1 VDAAPVKVLALSSY
15 GVLAGSEL
23 SLAEF
28 VAHRPAGVDVSVLL
42 VEDGPLR
49 GVLEE
54 AGVTTHAPAGDY
66 AGPPGPRAVAGFTRE
81 LRAVLRRERPDV
93 VWATGLK
100 AATLAVPACRLGRV
114 PLVWHKVDFSL
125 DAKLTKPLGLAV
137 NHVVGVS
144 HAVTDALGPRLKA
157 RRVLG
162 VVGPPVRLPDDLR
175 VEPATAPPAIGTLG
189 SLVPIKGHEHIIR
202 AGALLSQEF
211 GDLRVVLAGG
221 GSPVYPGEP
230 ARLRA
235 LGDELGLGERLELLG
250 FQTDVAAVLR
260 RMTVFVT
267 ATYRDEHGFGWE
279 GLSGAML
286 EASWAGLPLVAA
298 AGGGTA
304 EGLLPGVTGTLV
316 ERADPVLIAE
326 AAAPY
331 LRDAALARST
341 GEAGA
346 AFARE
351 RFAAPVAAER
361 LFGLLGRAVR

>member
-1 VDAAPVKVLALSSY
+1 MRVLAVSSY
-15 GVLAGSEL
+15 GVLAGGEL
-23 SLAEF
+23 SLAAF
-28 VAHRPAGVDVSVLL
+28 VEHRPAGVEVSALL

-49 GVLEE
+49 AHLE
-54 AGVTTHAPAGDY
+54 ALGITVVAPARDY
-66 AGPPGPRAVAGFTRE
+66 DGPPGPRSLAGFTRE
-81 LRAVLRRERPDV
+81 LRAVLARERPDV

-100 AATLAVPACRLGRV
+100 AATMCVPACRLGRV
-114 PLVWHKVDFSL
+114 PLVWHKIDFTL
-125 DAKLTKPLGLAV
+125 DERLTRPLAAAV
-137 NHVVGVS
+137 NHVIGVS
-144 HAVTDALGPRLKA
+144 NAVTEALGRLRE

-162 VVGPPVRLPDDLR
+162 VVGPPVRLPDALR
-175 VEPATAPPAIGTLG
+175 VTPATDPPALGTLG
-189 SLVPIKGHEHIIR
+189 RLIPIKGHEHIIR
-202 AGALLSQEF
+202 AGAALSAEF
-211 GDLRVVLAGG
+211 PAVRVILAGD
-221 GSPVYPGEP
+221 GSPDFPDEP

-235 LGDELGLGERLELLG
+235 LGDELGLGDRLELVG
-250 FQTDVAAVLR
+250 FTSDVAAVLA

-267 ATYRDEHGFGWE
+267 ATYRDAQGYGWE

-316 ERADPVLIAE
+316 ERADGGLIAA

-331 LRDAALARST
+331 LRDAELARRT

-351 RFAAPVAAER
+351 RFAPATAAAR
-361 LFGLLGRAVR
+361 LFALLERAVRR